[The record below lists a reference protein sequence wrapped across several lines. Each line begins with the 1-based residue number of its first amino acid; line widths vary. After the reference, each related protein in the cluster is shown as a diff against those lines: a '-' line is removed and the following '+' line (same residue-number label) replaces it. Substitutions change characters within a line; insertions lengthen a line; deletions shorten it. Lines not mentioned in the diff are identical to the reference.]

1 MESHLKTLLVASVL
15 VITAT
20 NAQAWWDN
28 GYAPGYTY
36 GPVYSSSSGWD
47 DDGTFW
53 SETRGYGRGGGSG
66 DGEFNFSMSAKARA
80 DTEWNGDWDGNSY
93 GGSGPYYGPPPYY
106 YVPPH
111 PSAKPESGK

>member
-1 MESHLKTLLVASVL
+1 MKSLMKTLLVASVL
-15 VITAT
+15 VMATT

-28 GYAPGYTY
+28 SYGPGYDY
-36 GPVYSSSSGWD
+36 GPVYYSNSGW

-53 SETRGYGRGGGSG
+53 SETRGYGRGRGSG
-66 DGEFNFSMSAKARA
+66 DGEFNFSMSARARA
-80 DTEWNGDWDGNSY
+80 DTEWDGNWDGNSY

-111 PSAKPESGK
+111 PSAIPEAGE